1 MVLPLDTLS
10 LRAIVSDC
18 RFRKIRDGIKTA
30 LQISLFHVKG
40 VTEVLEVEKRI
51 EVAAAVLTLVDK
63 IHLVPT
69 LEICVEQMRIVCRIY
84 ELGVVAAVEHADDEL
99 HQLGVKARVYL
110 VNQQELASPDD
121 VHHALHHAE
130 QRLCALRLL
139 SLKVKGDIGIAAM
152 VGFQGTR
159 FHTYVNDIAV
169 GSSQYV
175 KQAPF
180 LLFEQFF
187 YRHSLWCM
195 IIQHH
200 IIAEESEHLFGNV
213 PVHLACT

>member
-110 VNQQELASPDD
+110 VN
-121 VHHALHHAE
+121 
-130 QRLCALRLL
+130 
-139 SLKVKGDIGIAAM
+139 
-152 VGFQGTR
+152 
-159 FHTYVNDIAV
+159 
-169 GSSQYV
+169 
-175 KQAPF
+175 
-180 LLFEQFF
+180 
-187 YRHSLWCM
+187 
-195 IIQHH
+195 
-200 IIAEESEHLFGNV
+200 
-213 PVHLACT
+213 